1 LAFGGEFIECPARN
15 RSRHEK
21 IFDEDKN
28 KCSMLLV
35 KPGQKHSSEKMLLLH
50 TAAPLTPN
58 RLLPAGLLLLFCPAK
73 NCSGNCRPGTDAEK
87 K

>member
-1 LAFGGEFIECPARN
+1 VVNSLNVPPGTAAAMKN
-15 RSRHEK
+15 
-21 IFDEDKN
+21 FDEDKN

-35 KPGQKHSSEKMLLLH
+35 KPGQKHSSEKTLLLL

-58 RLLPAGLLLLFCPAK
+58 RLLPAGLLLLFARQ
-73 NCSGNCRPGTDAEK
+73 NCSGNCRPGADAEK